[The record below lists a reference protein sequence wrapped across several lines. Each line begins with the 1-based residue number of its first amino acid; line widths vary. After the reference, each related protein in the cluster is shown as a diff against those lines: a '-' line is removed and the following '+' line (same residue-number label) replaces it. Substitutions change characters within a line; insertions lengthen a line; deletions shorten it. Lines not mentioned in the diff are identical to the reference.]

1 MKQLLDKELQK
12 QEYSK
17 ALRDQMQLNSE
28 KKTLELQLRKKQE
41 DKLDRQIHDYY
52 QKIEQQTLSDNL
64 FKKYDQIPAAV
75 AVRND
80 NPQKD
85 LQQP

>member
-12 QEYSK
+12 QEYSR

-41 DKLDRQIHDYY
+41 DKLDR
-52 QKIEQQTLSDNL
+52 
-64 FKKYDQIPAAV
+64 
-75 AVRND
+75 
-80 NPQKD
+80 
-85 LQQP
+85 

>member
-28 KKTLELQLRKKQE
+28 IKTLELQLRKKQE

-80 NPQKD
+80 NPHKD
-85 LQQP
+85 